1 MRNSDRREIGEAKM
15 WISSKK
21 WNDMNK
27 KIAELE
33 RKARIQQEALTK
45 HLSDSEQENLEL
57 KGILSELR
65 IIIDMAQS
73 GIEQTS

>member
-1 MRNSDRREIGEAKM
+1 M
-15 WISSKK
+15 WISFKK

-33 RKARIQQEALTK
+33 HKVRIQQEALTK

-57 KGILSELR
+57 KNILSELR

-73 GIEQTS
+73 GTEQTS